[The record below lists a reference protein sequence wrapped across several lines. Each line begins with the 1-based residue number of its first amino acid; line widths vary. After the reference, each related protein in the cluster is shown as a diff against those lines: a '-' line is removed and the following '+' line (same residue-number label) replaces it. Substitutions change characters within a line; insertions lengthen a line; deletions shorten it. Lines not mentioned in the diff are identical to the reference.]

1 MNVMNRKLPVIILLL
16 LIPFGLTACTLSDIP
31 LVGGLFGGT
40 SKNTPV
46 TLNVWGLWESPEVM
60 TTLSDKYKTEH
71 PNVTLNYDD
80 RSVLTPEDYKE
91 RVFSRLGSESTLDI
105 LLVHNTWVK
114 SLSPLLSPLPSNVI
128 SATEYKDKFYP
139 VAAESAT
146 VTDSIYGVP
155 AFYDGL
161 VLVYNKDHFKEID
174 QLEPPTSWEEFRKL
188 AIELTV
194 KGSDN
199 KIVRAGAAIGT
210 ANNIDFFSD
219 ILGLLLAQT
228 GANIPD
234 DMDSRAAQDA
244 LLFYTDFVKEYGVWD
259 NSFPEASTSFAEEKV
274 SMILVPSWNL
284 LDILNARPDLNIG
297 VAPVPQALENNPVS
311 WGSFWMYVVP
321 ANSTNKAAAWD
332 YIKYITQQDQQL
344 MAYNSATQFRQFGAP
359 FSLSSLASQV
369 LSNPY
374 IGPVLQSAPYAKS
387 GVIAGRSGNVV
398 QVSALKDAV
407 NAVLDAKT
415 NSVSAATILKTAKG
429 TISQSR

>member
-1 MNVMNRKLPVIILLL
+1 MNVMNRKLPVILLL
-16 LIPFGLTACTLSDIP
+16 LIIPFGLTACTLADVPVI
-31 LVGGLFGGT
+31 GGLFGGS

-46 TLNVWGLWESPEVM
+46 TISMWGLWESPEVM
-60 TTLSDKYKTEH
+60 SSMAEKYRTDH
-71 PNVTLNYDD
+71 PNVTINYDD
-80 RSVLTPEDYKE
+80 RSVLKPEDYKE
-91 RVFSRLGSESTLDI
+91 RVFSRLGTESTLDV

-114 SLSPLLSPLPSNVI
+114 GLSTLLSPLPTTVMD
-128 SATEYKDKFYP
+128 ATEYKDKFYP
-139 VAAESAT
+139 VAGESAT
-146 VTDSIYGVP
+146 VDGSIYAVP

-194 KGSDN
+194 KGADS

-228 GANIPD
+228 GAKIPD

-274 SMILVPSWNL
+274 SMIIVPSWNL

-297 VAPVPQALENNPVS
+297 VAPVPQALESNPVS

-321 ANSTNKAAAWD
+321 ANSTNKAAAWE
-332 YIKYITQQDQQL
+332 YIKYLTQQDQQL
-344 MAYNSATQFRQFGAP
+344 AAYNNATQFRQYGAP
-359 FSLSSLASQV
+359 FSLASLASQV
-369 LSNPY
+369 TSNPY
-374 IGPVLQSAPYAKS
+374 IGPVLQSAPFAKS
-387 GVIAGRSGNVV
+387 GIIAGRSGNVV

-407 NAVLDAKT
+407 NTVLDSKN
-415 NSVSAATILKTAKG
+415 NSVSAATVLKTAKS

>member
-1 MNVMNRKLPVIILLL
+1 MNVMNRKLPVILLL
-16 LIPFGLTACTLSDIP
+16 LIIPFGLTACTLADVPVI
-31 LVGGLFGGT
+31 GGLFGGS

-46 TLNVWGLWESPEVM
+46 TISMWGLWESPEVM
-60 TTLSDKYKTEH
+60 SSMAEKYRTEH
-71 PNVTLNYDD
+71 PNVTINYDD

-91 RVFSRLGSESTLDI
+91 RVFSRLGTESNLDV

-114 SLSPLLSPLPSNVI
+114 GLSTLLSPLPTTVMD
-128 SATEYKDKFYP
+128 ATEYKDKFYP
-139 VAAESAT
+139 VAEESAT
-146 VTDSIYGVP
+146 VDGNIYAVP

-194 KGSDN
+194 KGADS

-228 GANIPD
+228 GAKIPD

-274 SMILVPSWNL
+274 SMIIVPSWNL

-297 VAPVPQALENNPVS
+297 VAPVPQALESNPVS

-321 ANSTNKAAAWD
+321 ANSTNKAAAWE
-332 YIKYITQQDQQL
+332 YIKYLTQQDQQL
-344 MAYNSATQFRQFGAP
+344 AAYNNATQFRQYGAP
-359 FSLSSLASQV
+359 FSLASLASQV
-369 LSNPY
+369 TSNPY
-374 IGPVLQSAPYAKS
+374 IGPVLQSAPFAKS
-387 GVIAGRSGNVV
+387 GIIAGRSGNVV

-407 NAVLDAKT
+407 NAVLESKN
-415 NSVSAATILKTAKG
+415 NSVSAATVLKTAKS

>member
-1 MNVMNRKLPVIILLL
+1 MNRKLPVIILLL

>member
-1 MNVMNRKLPVIILLL
+1 MNVMNRKLPVILLL
-16 LIPFGLTACTLSDIP
+16 LIIPFGLTACTLADVPVI
-31 LVGGLFGGT
+31 GGLFGGS

-46 TLNVWGLWESPEVM
+46 TISMWGLWESPEVM
-60 TTLSDKYKTEH
+60 SSMAEKYRTDH
-71 PNVTLNYDD
+71 PNVTINYDD

-91 RVFSRLGSESTLDI
+91 RVFSRLGTESNLDV

-114 SLSPLLSPLPSNVI
+114 GLSTLLSPLPTTVMD
-128 SATEYKDKFYP
+128 ATEYKDKFYP
-139 VAAESAT
+139 VAEESAT
-146 VTDSIYGVP
+146 VDGNIYAVP

-194 KGSDN
+194 KGADS

-228 GANIPD
+228 GAKIPD

-274 SMILVPSWNL
+274 SMIIVPSWNL

-297 VAPVPQALENNPVS
+297 VAPVPQALESNPVS

-321 ANSTNKAAAWD
+321 ANSTNKAAAWE
-332 YIKYITQQDQQL
+332 YIKYLTQQDQQL
-344 MAYNSATQFRQFGAP
+344 AAYNNATQFRQYGAP
-359 FSLSSLASQV
+359 FSLASLASQV
-369 LSNPY
+369 TSNPY
-374 IGPVLQSAPYAKS
+374 IGPVLQSAPFAKS
-387 GVIAGRSGNVV
+387 GIIAGRSGNVV

-407 NAVLDAKT
+407 NAVLESKN
-415 NSVSAATILKTAKG
+415 NSVSAATVLKTAKS